1 MQRADSWEKTLM
13 PGKIEGRRR
22 RWQMM
27 RWLYGITDS
36 MDMSLNKLQ
45 EMVKN
50 REAWCAAVRGVTESS
65 TWLIE
70 QQQQMSFR
78 PELADLSPRL
88 DLWAHL
94 ISVTTTRLCHHSTG
108 ATMADTWMNDLGR
121 VLIKLFIKTGNGP
134 WLLVIGPHNLGLIKW
149 CGFGRQRKITLS
161 WFEAWG
167 PQAFHPAPHS
177 WSHISPTWQDLG
189 GPWRVTQIG
198 RTVKFLTFKDKEKSD
213 TGLKCQPWSSWSLM
227 MMMHAQSG
235 PTIYNPMS
243 YIAHHASLSM
253 GFPRQEYWCGL
264 AFPSP
269 GDLPDAGIEPTSPA
283 LAGEFFTTEPAI
295 LKFMK
300 PQRRLIHWIPEPQ
313 KPGVAMKTQDGQLGI
328 AHFGGL

>member
-22 RWQMM
+22 GWQRM
-27 RWLYGITDS
+27 RWLDGITDS

-50 REAWCAAVRGVTESS
+50 REAWCAAVCGVTEGS

-121 VLIKLFIKTGNGP
+121 VLIKLFIKTGDGP

-189 GPWRVTQIG
+189 GPRRVTQIG
-198 RTVKFLTFKDKEKSD
+198 RTVKFLTFKDKQKYQ
-213 TGLKCQPWSSWSLM
+213 TLVLNANRGLPEAWWWWCMLSQVWLFTTPW
-227 MMMHAQSG
+227 AV
-235 PTIYNPMS
+235 
-243 YIAHHASLSM
+243 AHQAPLSM
-253 GFPRQEYWCGL
+253 GFPRQEYWCGF

-269 GDLPDAGIEPTSPA
+269 GDLPDARIEPTSPA
-283 LAGEFFTTEPAI
+283 LAGNSLP
-295 LKFMK
+295 LS
-300 PQRRLIHWIPEPQ
+300 
-313 KPGVAMKTQDGQLGI
+313 QLSWSLWSHNEGWFI
-328 AHFGGL
+328 GSQNPKSQG